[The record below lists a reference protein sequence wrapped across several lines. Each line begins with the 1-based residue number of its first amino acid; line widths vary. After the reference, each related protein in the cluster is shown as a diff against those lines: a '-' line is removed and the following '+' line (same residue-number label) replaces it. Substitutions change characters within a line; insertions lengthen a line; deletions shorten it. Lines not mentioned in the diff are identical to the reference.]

1 MADDTDTIDPD
12 SHLNQ
17 PEAYS
22 DAEFER
28 QRQKDAAD
36 AEARRRAAIEKGNP
50 APKEFDPYAA
60 TGAVKPTPAAAA
72 PAAEG
77 GFDPRTY
84 GSKNPP
90 ESALDPSD
98 PDYWLV
104 DPNFGGTSPWTR
116 YPAQA
121 ARGVLRGAVYDPAY
135 GLGQLARMG
144 VQAMR
149 PDFKETR
156 PKDELKDRWGSAVRA
171 MRAREHQSEPGWLTR
186 LADYT
191 EGEFGPKSKAAK
203 VYGAESAGPVE
214 ATTRFAGGLALP
226 FGKAKW
232 AAEGASGLGK
242 LAATGAGYGLAQPT
256 EHGTFREKAA
266 QAGAGAAGSAI
277 LGKVAQRFAPKAV
290 EKITEAEAKSGISNI
305 NAKISAQEG
314 QAADRDVIVPHL
326 KGLANRIG
334 VTIEGNDAAKQKLA
348 AAMTVINN
356 HFAKSPKLGGTPFS
370 NLINDLDIISGD
382 LRQQGG
388 KLSPE
393 MRTVAEGIEK
403 MTAALENHVAQKAPQ
418 ADKAA
423 QSSARQRLRDFI
435 EGTGREAE
443 KAEGPLGTSVADLA
457 KAAVFHKWHA
467 ASMLPGAGRGL
478 GRLAGSERFRAIAPR
493 LGQAAAVRA
502 TQKGEADSDSQN

>member
-1 MADDTDTIDPD
+1 MADEVDHRD
-12 SHLNQ
+12 Q
-17 PEAYS
+17 PGPETG
-22 DAEFER
+22 EN
-28 QRQKDAAD
+28 DAATRQQLQQEMN
-36 AEARRRAAIEKGNP
+36 AATQRAR
-50 APKEFDPYAA
+50 APIKDPEPFDPYK
-60 TGAVKPTPAAAA
+60 AVGLTRPKSPGGEPDPEAKPLP
-72 PAAEG
+72 
-77 GFDPRTY
+77 
-84 GSKNPP
+84 
-90 ESALDPSD
+90 LDPSD
-98 PDYWLV
+98 PDYGWV
-104 DPNFGGTSPWTR
+104 DPEFGGRGMKPGFLRDASMVA
-116 YPAQA
+116 AQA
-121 ARGVLRGAVYDPAY
+121 GRGLVRGPVIDTAY
-135 GLGQLARMG
+135 GLGQLARMAT
-144 VQAMR
+144 QAIADR
-149 PDFKETR
+149 SRAAAQETR
-156 PKDELKDRWGSAVRA
+156 PQDELAAKWGSASRA
-171 MRAREHQSEPGWLTR
+171 MRARERQREPGWLTD
-186 LADYT
+186 LANYVE
-191 EGEFGPKSKAAK
+191 EGAGPQSKLAK

-214 ATTRFAGGLALP
+214 AATRFAGGLALP

-232 AAEGASGLGK
+232 AAEGAKGLGK
-242 LAATGAGYGLAQPT
+242 LVATGTGYGLVQPS

-266 QAGAGAAGSAI
+266 QAAAGAAGAWG

-314 QAADRDVIVPHL
+314 QAADKDVIVPHL

-435 EGTGREAE
+435 EGTGRKAE